1 MTRPSEARAWPRG
14 LVLLF
19 AAGLSLSLGRA
30 YAVAPVALTTLQN
43 SLQAWQSLPFA
54 DQQVLQSKVQAWQGL
69 PPAQRQQQRGSYQA
83 WRALDEAERARLRA
97 AAQQYAALPATEQAR
112 LRVVF
117 EHQDLMWQQGWRL
130 GPDLGADWPRLQ
142 PLFGFVPPEQRA
154 ALLVALKQT
163 DASQRDDLAA
173 LAQRISPQSRE
184 GFRREW
190 LKQPAA
196 QRGAWL
202 QRRRN
207 Q

>member
-1 MTRPSEARAWPRG
+1 MLALA
-14 LVLLF
+14 
-19 AAGLSLSLGRA
+19 LSLSSA
-30 YAVAPVALTTLQN
+30 DAVAPSALATIEG
-43 SLQAWQSLPFA
+43 SVQAWQSLSA
-54 DQQVLQSKVQAWQGL
+54 AEQQELQAKVQAWDAL
-69 PPAQRQQQRGSYQA
+69 SPAQRQEQRGRYQA
-83 WRALDEAERARLRA
+83 WLALDDVERMRLRA
-97 AAQQYAALPATEQAR
+97 AARQYAELPATEQAR

-117 EHQDLMWQQGWRL
+117 EHQDAMWQQGWRL

-154 ALLVALKQT
+154 ALLLALKQT

-190 LKQPAA
+190 LQQPVS

-202 QRRRN
+202 QQRRN